1 MKAILDMLDNHSARL
16 GVKQFRNNGCAKT
29 EDQIHGMAVMHVFP
43 NVSFLVP
50 RPPKPKSA

>member
-29 EDQIHGMAVMHVFP
+29 KDQIHGMAVMHVFP